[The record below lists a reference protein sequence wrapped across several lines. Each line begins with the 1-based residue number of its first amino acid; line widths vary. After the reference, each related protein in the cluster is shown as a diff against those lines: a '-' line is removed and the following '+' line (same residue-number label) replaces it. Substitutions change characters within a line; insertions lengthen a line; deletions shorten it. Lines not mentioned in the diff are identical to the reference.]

1 MVHLRRAHLLSEV
14 PAEVVAALRLK
25 ACRYCGHAWE
35 AERRMGA
42 KSPLSAHEPQ
52 CRLNPKQVRHRW
64 AAAAAAGGGA
74 TDGSGTGSGSGSGTA
89 ADAAGLYLF
98 DKDHAEWRRRLS
110 TFLTSV
116 APPGADLAPL
126 VASGARTVAHVPH
139 VLLASWRRLGAA
151 ALDWARVEPRQQH
164 AWLWLLLLPSLL
176 LHVPTADLKRRHT
189 PLSRLARAAAVLD
202 GDFFAAL
209 AERDAGIWRPPPPG
223 QVGTAIG
230 TGPPG
235 AARGGRRARGADA
248 GATPRPTAAQRRA
261 LRLVVA
267 GRLSAAARA
276 LTGDPPALRS
286 LAVWLKALR
295 LFPRAGPGQATPAS
309 VEADFAASLS
319 RAAEFGGRATTPRH
333 VSREAVTLA
342 IRSAPRRSAPGPS
355 GLRMEHLWA
364 LGDAGRDALVGVVSL
379 LVCETS
385 VTWVPDAAKRA
396 LSGAD
401 LLLLR
406 KPGGEDADG
415 LPKLRP
421 IGMPEVL
428 RKLAASALAGTMRSA
443 AAELL
448 GPLQLGVG
456 VPNACERV
464 IHALEAHLGSNPD
477 HAVAQLD
484 FRNAFNNVARAAAKA
499 FLSRGLPVVNH
510 YMEWVYGGEGPRVGC
525 G

>member
-74 TDGSGTGSGSGSGTA
+74 TDASGAGSGSGNGTA

-98 DKDHAEWRRRLS
+98 DKDHAEWQRRLS

-116 APPGADLAPL
+116 APPGADWALL

-164 AWLWLLLLPSLL
+164 AWLWLLVLPSLL
-176 LHVPTADLKRRHT
+176 LHVPTADPKRRHT

-202 GDFFAAL
+202 SDCAAAL
-209 AERDAGIWRPPPPG
+209 ADRDAGIRRPTPPG

-230 TGPPG
+230 TGAPN
-235 AARGGRRARGADA
+235 AGRSGCRARGADA
-248 GATPRPTAAQRRA
+248 GATPRPMAAQRRP

-267 GRLSAAARA
+267 GRLSAASRA
-276 LTGDPPALRS
+276 LPGNPPALRS
-286 LAVWLKALR
+286 LAVWLETLR

-309 VEADFAASLS
+309 VEADFAASFA
-319 RAAEFGGRATTPRH
+319 RAADFGGRGTTPRH
-333 VSREAVTLA
+333 VSREAVALA
-342 IRSAPRRSAPGPS
+342 IR
-355 GLRMEHLWA
+355 
-364 LGDAGRDALVGVVSL
+364 
-379 LVCETS
+379 
-385 VTWVPDAAKRA
+385 
-396 LSGAD
+396 
-401 LLLLR
+401 
-406 KPGGEDADG
+406 
-415 LPKLRP
+415 
-421 IGMPEVL
+421 
-428 RKLAASALAGTMRSA
+428 
-443 AAELL
+443 
-448 GPLQLGVG
+448 
-456 VPNACERV
+456 
-464 IHALEAHLGSNPD
+464 
-477 HAVAQLD
+477 
-484 FRNAFNNVARAAAKA
+484 
-499 FLSRGLPVVNH
+499 
-510 YMEWVYGGEGPRVGC
+510 
-525 G
+525 